1 MQAKSLTIALVLT
14 CAAGAA
20 LAQGRASTTAM
31 NCHAAASLVQA
42 QGAAVLGTGGDTFDR
57 FVRDASFCPR
67 GQALKPAFAPT
78 SDLAQCQVGWR
89 CSEESKEN
97 K

>member
-1 MQAKSLTIALVLT
+1 MQMKSFTLALALTS
-14 CAAGAA
+14 AAGAA

-31 NCHAAASLVQA
+31 NCRSAASLVQA

-67 GQALKPAFAPT
+67 GQVLKPAFAPT

-89 CSEESKEN
+89 CSDESKEN
-97 K
+97 R